1 MPCSGIECVLSICR
15 VPAGTLEIVVLINLN
30 FMNHFSKVLLAGVL
44 IVVSFIGASAQND
57 YRSQGYKGSV
67 SITDHFGVFVG
78 AETSHGYMFNR
89 NVYLGAGI
97 GGYIFPNGT
106 ENPSFGEAF
115 LDFHSYLRNKKGT
128 PVVGLKTG
136 YMHGFDYE
144 NKGGMKLQNGLFV
157 EPNVGWSWGLRSGH
171 GLTVGLGGK
180 VIAPLGD
187 KRTDQKA
194 LFMPKLSIGF
204 EF

>member
-1 MPCSGIECVLSICR
+1 MECALSICR
-15 VPAGTLEIVVLINLN
+15 APAGTLEIVVFINLN
-30 FMNHFSKVLLAGVL
+30 FMNQFSKVLLAGVL

-57 YRSQGYKGSV
+57 YRSRGYKGSV
-67 SITDHFGVFVG
+67 SITDHLGVWVG

-97 GGYIFPNGT
+97 GGYIFPNGDD
-106 ENPSFGEAF
+106 NPYFGEAF

-136 YMHGFDYE
+136 FMHGFDFEKKY
-144 NKGGMKLQNGLFV
+144 GMTLENGLFI

-194 LFMPKLSIGF
+194 LFMPKISVGF